1 MSISARAPKQLF
13 WLDIVTVGELKYR
26 EKGGGKYT
34 NARAAITQ
42 QQRLAARGIK
52 TKLYQSEPIKW
63 KRVKP

>member
-1 MSISARAPKQLF
+1 MSVSARAPKQLF

-34 NARAAITQ
+34 SLAAATAQ

-52 TKLYQSEPIKW
+52 TKLYQSAPIKW